1 MTTSAERNKDGLSI
15 TNGVSDRRRASPA
28 LNISVDVGAG
38 ESSLDTDRHIAT
50 QDTNVTSTRGS
61 IESSSETTNS
71 TSRPKNNVDG
81 PIGSIGALHMVDA
94 PRSDI
99 AIHETQ
105 GAEAHSTRLQ
115 TPISASAPDEVERTK
130 STVATNDS
138 RDRVSRDGSR
148 NVSSTDWSRPG
159 PKNDSGSQHLPMT
172 HTASDGPMVPRNSPQ
187 SRSPAPRHKL
197 LLRRFKDRSRAWS
210 LRVIDRILPPES
222 SERDS

>member
-130 STVATNDS
+130 STVATKILEI
-138 RDRVSRDGSR
+138 VSLATEAETCR
-148 NVSSTDWSRPG
+148 
-159 PKNDSGSQHLPMT
+159 LPIGADQDQRMT
-172 HTASDGPMVPRNSPQ
+172 VDLNIC
-187 SRSPAPRHKL
+187 L
-197 LLRRFKDRSRAWS
+197 
-210 LRVIDRILPPES
+210 
-222 SERDS
+222 